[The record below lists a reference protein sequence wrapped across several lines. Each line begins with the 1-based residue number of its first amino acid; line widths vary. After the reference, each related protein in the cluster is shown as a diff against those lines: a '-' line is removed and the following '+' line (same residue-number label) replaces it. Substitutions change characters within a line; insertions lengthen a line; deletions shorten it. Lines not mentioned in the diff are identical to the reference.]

1 MSFEF
6 KFFLRI
12 LIKNAYVS
20 IVFPFLV
27 LLALISRIFP
37 KRKVIGLGPEP
48 LINNI
53 YHKLALEKY
62 GFKAETFVTDTYFIT
77 NSFDVVL
84 NFPLRGLFSLVRSF
98 YAYQCIY
105 MYFNGSLFFKNTFL
119 QSAEPLLFKIAGVK
133 TVLMPYGGDVQELS
147 RTENLLFKSAMSKDY
162 PMFRFQKTSIF
173 NQIEGWQK
181 YADFVFSGCEWV
193 DYMTYWDKLMLAHFS
208 INTDQIEPKYYEI
221 SENPIKLL
229 HAPNHKNIKGS
240 DFFQKAI
247 EELKKEGFNIEYEE
261 IRGLPNVEVQ
271 KKISKCDI
279 VLDQLIIG
287 WYAMTALQ
295 AMSYGKPVVCFL
307 RKDLE
312 ELYIHEGI
320 LEQDELPHINAT
332 YKTIKDKLRHILSNK
347 ELISSIGK
355 KSRLFVEKHHSIKS
369 VGKAFA
375 EANKTLRLK
384 A

>member
-1 MSFEF
+1 MSYEF
-6 KFFLRI
+6 KFLLRVLVKNFYV
-12 LIKNAYVS
+12 LIA
-20 IVFPFLV
+20 FPFLFF
-27 LLALISRIFP
+27 LALISRIFP

-62 GFKAETFVTDTYFIT
+62 GYKAETFVTDTYFIT
-77 NSFDVVL
+77 NNFDVVL
-84 NFPLRGLFSLVRSF
+84 NFPLRGIFSLARSF
-98 YAYQCIY
+98 YVYQCIY
-105 MYFNGSLFFKNTFL
+105 MYFNGTLFFKNTIL
-119 QSAEPLLFKIAGVK
+119 ESVEALLFKIAGVK

-162 PMFRFQKTSIF
+162 PMFRFQKKSVSS
-173 NQIEGWQK
+173 QIERWQK

-208 INTDQIEPKYYEI
+208 INTDEIEPKYYEM
-221 SENPIKLL
+221 SDKPIRLL

-240 DFFQKAI
+240 DFFHKAV
-247 EELKKEGFNIEYEE
+247 EELKKEGFKIEYEE
-261 IRGLPNVEVQ
+261 IRGLPNAEVQ
-271 KKISKCDI
+271 KKISQCDI

-287 WYAMTALQ
+287 WYAMTALE

-312 ELYIHEGI
+312 DLYIHEGI
-320 LEQDELPHINAT
+320 LKQDELPHVNAS
-332 YKTIKDKLRHILSNK
+332 YKTIKDELRHLLRNK
-347 ELISSIGK
+347 ELIINIGK
-355 KSRLFVEKHHSIKS
+355 KSRVFVEKHHSTES
-369 VGKAFA
+369 VGKVF
-375 EANKTLRLK
+375 EEVNKKLGLK